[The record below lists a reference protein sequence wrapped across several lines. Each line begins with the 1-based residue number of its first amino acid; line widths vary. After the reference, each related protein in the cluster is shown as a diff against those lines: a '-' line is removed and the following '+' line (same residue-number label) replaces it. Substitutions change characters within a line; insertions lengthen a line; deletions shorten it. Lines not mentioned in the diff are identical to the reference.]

1 MAKETKTNAMR
12 ILEQQKIPYTFHSYE
27 CDHFVDG
34 ITVAQRMGQPP
45 EKTFKTLVTQCK
57 IRGYFVFVLPVA
69 EELDLKK
76 AARQVN
82 EKSLEMV
89 HLKDILQ
96 VTGYIRGGCTP
107 VGMKKLFPTC
117 FHESCL
123 NFETIFV
130 SGGRPGTQI
139 EVAPQDLIAVSRGIT
154 ADIICDA

>member
-1 MAKETKTNAMR
+1 MAKEAKTNAMR
-12 ILEQQKIPYTFHSYE
+12 ILEQQKISYTFHTYE

-34 ITVAQRMGQPP
+34 ITVAQQLGQPP
-45 EKTFKTLVTQCK
+45 ERTFKTLVTQGK
-57 IRGYFVFVLPVA
+57 GRGYFVFVLPVA

-76 AARQVN
+76 AARQVG

-123 NFETIFV
+123 EFETIFV

-139 EVAPQDLIAVSRGIT
+139 EAAPQDLIRISRGQT
-154 ADIICDA
+154 ADIICR